1 MKEESLDESIQEIRK
16 DTQKELEWSLD
27 LDCYILKIIPIPSSK
42 LIWVVGS
49 EENIFLVDT
58 GNAEIKTEFKNLA
71 EIIFSAEIH
80 PKTSAILLSTSS
92 GVHQVTLDGKVVELF
107 HEESWFEHM
116 AVSDDGSVLLVS
128 KGKLLYFFQEI
139 EEEYKLVSHVEN
151 FNSTISGIIF
161 NVDSFLVSGY
171 GGVRKINALN
181 FNDASFFEWKTSL
194 TGLSW
199 SPDKKYIA
207 AGTQENSIHFWQYPL
222 EEEKDFQI
230 GGYPSKVSKLIWS
243 KDGKEF
249 VVNSKND
256 VHIWDFSNG
265 APVGKM
271 PTALACG
278 IGKIKDIVYRD
289 NMLVAISDEGII
301 FYFLP
306 AESKEFIHIHSL
318 DDNLSCVSLSESE
331 DEVYV
336 GSKTGVLYCF

>member
-27 LDCYILKIIPIPSSK
+27 LDCYILKIIPVPSSK

-92 GVHQVTLDGKVVELF
+92 GVQQVTLDGKVVELF
-107 HEESWFEHM
+107 HEESWFEHL

-222 EEEKDFQI
+222 EE
-230 GGYPSKVSKLIWS
+230 
-243 KDGKEF
+243 
-249 VVNSKND
+249 
-256 VHIWDFSNG
+256 
-265 APVGKM
+265 
-271 PTALACG
+271 
-278 IGKIKDIVYRD
+278 
-289 NMLVAISDEGII
+289 
-301 FYFLP
+301 
-306 AESKEFIHIHSL
+306 
-318 DDNLSCVSLSESE
+318 
-331 DEVYV
+331 
-336 GSKTGVLYCF
+336 